1 MIEALSIST
10 GHEAAT
16 DRAGESSHGESNRAV
31 GMSFGVP
38 TDLGFAHLPERVRRE
53 VSTTLRVMECIH
65 RARTVNQGCQAQAAK
80 FAGRRGFSAPSLRRK
95 YDAFRASGGDWRVL
109 IDRAKAGPDW
119 QERDVRL
126 PRDFVDYWKS
136 LCDRNKRKWRPAHGA
151 LRRQWQLWREG
162 DRSQAIPGYAQ
173 PPAPEPGTD
182 LPAGWSYRNLTRS
195 QYLPTRF
202 ETDAT
207 RVGRTRALENGPKV
221 LTTRVGLEVGQY
233 LLFDD
238 FWHDFKVVV
247 QGQRQAQRLLQY
259 HALDLFSGCLIAR
272 GYKPALENEVTGVQE
287 RLKEV
292 EMVHLVC
299 HILQTHGYR
308 PAGTHLVVEHG
319 TATIRADLEETLLRI
334 SDGKIQVDRGGR
346 FGASAFAGYY
356 GGPKKGNPRL
366 KAALESIGNLISNRT
381 ADERF
386 FPGQTGSNSRLN
398 MPEDLVG
405 RDAEARLLLRAAA
418 ALPPEDV
425 AKLAL
430 PFLGLDEAIW
440 LAEAVQEEINQRTDH
455 VLEGWEAAGLLA
467 HEWRLDPAS
476 NHWRPR
482 QELLA
487 MPPERR
493 AAIEALVT
501 TEPHLLQSRRMS
513 PAEVW
518 QAGRKGLRRLAGH
531 QVALIL
537 REHSTGG
544 AREVSVEEGRIEF
557 QGQDLGG
564 AHSFLA
570 ELVTGQGPARMLA
583 DGERFE
589 AVLNPLAPQ
598 RLYLFDAR
606 GRFQGHC
613 PATRRPC
620 RADADALAEENKRLA
635 KIQGDLLKPV
645 AARGAA
651 VTRARNER
659 MAQNIEVLQG
669 GRLTPEAA
677 VAPVRASASSRRVV
691 QDALKNDLPDETEVE
706 VDLHDW

>member
-1 MIEALSIST
+1 MIEALSIPT
-10 GHEAAT
+10 DHEAAQ
-16 DRAGESSHGESNRAV
+16 DRAGESSPGESNRAV
-31 GMSFGVP
+31 GMSFCMP
-38 TDLGFAHLPERVRRE
+38 TDLGFAHLPERVRKE

-65 RARTVNQGCQAQAAK
+65 RARSVNQGCRAQAAK

-95 YDAFRASGGDWRVL
+95 YDAYRASGGDWRVL

-119 QERDVRL
+119 QEREVRL

-151 LRRQWQLWREG
+151 LRRQWQLWRDG

-173 PPAPEPGTD
+173 APAADPGTD
-182 LPAGWSYRNLTRS
+182 LPAGWSYRNLTRP
-195 QYLPTRF
+195 QYLPTPF

-221 LTTRVGLEVGQY
+221 LTTRAGLEVGQFI
-233 LLFDD
+233 LFDD

-247 QGQRQAQRLLQY
+247 PGQRVAQRLLQY

-272 GYKPALENEVTGVQE
+272 GYKPAMDNEITGVQE

-308 PAGTHLVVEHG
+308 PAGTQLIVEHG
-319 TATIRADLEETLLRI
+319 TATIREELEETLLRI
-334 SDGKIQVDRGGR
+334 SDGKIQVGRGGR
-346 FGASAFAGYY
+346 FGAAAFAGHY
-356 GGPKKGNPRL
+356 GGPKKGNPRF

-381 ADERF
+381 ADERL

-418 ALPPEDV
+418 ALPPEEV

-440 LAEAVQEEINQRTDH
+440 LAESIQEEINLRTEH
-455 VLEGWEAAGLLA
+455 NLEGWEAARLMA
-467 HEWRLDPAS
+467 HEWRLDPTS
-476 NHWRPR
+476 DHWRPR
-482 QELLA
+482 QELLEMA
-487 MPPERR
+487 PERR

-501 TEPHLLQSRRMS
+501 TDAHLVQSRRMA

-518 QAGRKGLRRLAGH
+518 QAGRQRLRQLAGH

-537 REHSTGG
+537 REHTKDG
-544 AREVSVEEGRIEF
+544 AREVSVAEGRIEF
-557 QGQDLGG
+557 QAQDLGG

-570 ELVTGQGPARMLA
+570 ELVSGQGPARMLA
-583 DGERFE
+583 DGERYE
-589 AVLNPLAPQ
+589 AVLNPLSPQ
-598 RLYLFDAR
+598 RLYVFDAA
-606 GRFQGHC
+606 GRYQGHC
-613 PATRRPC
+613 PASTRPSRG
-620 RADADALAEENKRLA
+620 DAEELAAENKRLA
-635 KIQGDLLKPV
+635 RIQSDLLKPV

-659 MAQNIEVLQG
+659 MASNIAVLQG

-677 VAPVRASASSRRVV
+677 ATPKRASSRSVV
-691 QDALKNDLPDETEVE
+691 RDALKNDLPEDRAME